1 MSGNPIIPR
10 SYRYLYMDLFHLI
23 PLILKRAFFFFSFVR
38 ICLFFPFFFFS
49 AFINGFYF
57 LDSSSL

>member
-10 SYRYLYMDLFHLI
+10 SYRYLYMDLFPLI
-23 PLILKRAFFFFSFVR
+23 PLILKRVFFFSFVR
-38 ICLFFPFFFFS
+38 MCLFFPFFFS